1 MAADGS
7 ITFSTALDNDQLEK
21 DLKKAERDVES
32 LKRKLAKAD
41 RDKGAIEQEM
51 ERAREAVRETSQ
63 ELDTLRGKL
72 GIESDAQLATDLSKA
87 TKEASAL
94 ERAIDSVE
102 KKQEA
107 VARQMDEAAASYEE
121 ASQRASELRAEAD
134 GLDANTDP
142 ADMQAWHEAH
152 SQAQAMRE
160 EADQIEAGLSK
171 QEAKIDSLNDKWQ
184 ELDAQAKEYRDQLA
198 TAAQTRD
205 DLGGKSAQISQAND
219 RLKEQERELS
229 KIETRWETANRKV
242 ETYNRDLEAAGGR
255 ASELG
260 EAYGEA
266 MAGSNSATTR
276 AAETMRGA
284 FDQMGKRI
292 NTMIKRVFVL
302 QVALSALRGL
312 RSMISEALMENDRFS
327 ASVAALKASFQGVV
341 NYVANAVAPA
351 ITSMVNVAA
360 SAIINLAKLID
371 SLFGTSIMKSIA
383 SARKAAQAAWRET
396 DASKAAAK
404 AAEKQA
410 KATKK
415 LAKETDKAT
424 KSVMGFDEI
433 NALSAD
439 DSTTAADSLADD
451 AAGIAGDG
459 LKPDWDALD
468 VGKISAKLEEIML
481 ILGAAL
487 MVVGAILAFSG
498 INIPLGIT
506 LMMVG
511 ALMVYTA
518 YQDRWD
524 ELPQKLRDVITGC
537 LVVAGIVAVV
547 LGAVLAFS
555 GINIPLGIGLMAA
568 GLVLL
573 GIAAAL
579 NWATLGD
586 TLRAAITTTLVVVG
600 AVALTLGA
608 VLAFSGANVP
618 LGIGLMAL
626 GALAIATAGTLNWEA
641 LKGNLRQAVS
651 SALEIIG
658 IIAVVLGA
666 VLAFTGTNIPLG
678 VGIMALGAAAMFASA
693 ALNWSQLGGTLSGAL
708 SKALRIV
715 GIIAVVIGAVLAF
728 TSANVPL
735 GVALMAAG
743 AAAVFASA
751 ALNWSKLKDKVSAAL
766 STMLTLAGAVALAI
780 GAVIALSGVNLPLGI
795 ALIAAGALALVASAA
810 LSWDKVPQQ
819 VRTTV
824 GIIAGIASAALLV
837 LGIILCLSGFGIP
850 LGIALIAAGAAG
862 LVTAAAVN
870 WDFLKQKVGEVW
882 DGIVSWWKS
891 GPGKI
896 FTADWWENKFK
907 SIADGLRAALNSVLP
922 SVSSFISSVSSS
934 ISSVAS
940 SLSRLSSYRS
950 TGTYRYGTYSGFSTN
965 IPHLAQGA
973 VLPPNREFMAVLGDQ
988 RHGNNFEAPEGLMR
1002 QVVRE
1007 ETGAMMA
1014 ELVRQLATMGPA
1026 SAQPAR
1032 SQGDLVLVVD
1042 GRELAR
1048 ASMRGTMDLQA
1059 TGELGLD
1066 LPIRYA

>member
-7 ITFSTALDNDQLEK
+7 ITFSTELDNDQLEK
-21 DLKKAERDVES
+21 DLKKAERDVEA
-32 LKRKLAKAD
+32 LKQKLAKAD

-63 ELDTLRGKL
+63 ELDTLREKL
-72 GIESDAQLATDLSKA
+72 GIESDAQLATDLGKA

-107 VARQMDEAAASYEE
+107 IARQMDEAAASYED
-121 ASQRASELRAEAD
+121 ARQRASELRAAAD
-134 GLDANTDP
+134 GLDADTDP

-152 SQAQAMRE
+152 AQAQAMRE
-160 EADQIEAGLSK
+160 EADQIEASLSK

-205 DLGGKSAQISQAND
+205 DLGGKSAQISQANE
-219 RLKEQERELS
+219 RLREQERELS

-242 ETYNRDLEAAGGR
+242 ETYNRDLEAASGR
-255 ASELG
+255 ASDLG

-266 MAGSNSATTR
+266 MAKSNSATTR
-276 AAETMRGA
+276 ATEAMRGA

-292 NTMIKRVFVL
+292 NTMVKRVFVL

-312 RSMISEALMENDRFS
+312 RNSVAEALMENDRFS

-351 ITSMVNVAA
+351 ITAMVNVAA
-360 SAIINLAKLID
+360 SAIINLARLID
-371 SLFGTSIMKSIA
+371 SLFGTSIMQSIA
-383 SARKAAQAAWRET
+383 KARQAAEAAWRET

-415 LAKETDKAT
+415 LARETDKAT

-439 DSTTAADSLADD
+439 DSAVAADALGDE
-451 AAGIAGDG
+451 AAGIDGDG

-481 ILGAAL
+481 VLGAAL
-487 MVVGAILAFSG
+487 MAVGAILAFSG
-498 INIPLGIT
+498 INIPLGIA
-506 LMMVG
+506 LMAIG

-518 YQDRWD
+518 YKERWD
-524 ELPQKLRDVITGC
+524 ELPQKVRTAITAA
-537 LVVAGIVAVV
+537 LVLAGAVLVV

-555 GINIPLGIGLMAA
+555 GANIPLGIGLMAA

-573 GIAAAL
+573 GVATAL
-579 NWATLGD
+579 NWGALSQQLKTVIS
-586 TLRAAITTTLVVVG
+586 AALVVVG
-600 AVALTLGA
+600 IVALVVGA

-626 GALAIATAGTLNWEA
+626 GALAIATVGVVNWEV
-641 LKGNLRQAVS
+641 LKNNLKQVVAK
-651 SALEIIG
+651 ALELIG
-658 IIAVVLGA
+658 IVAVVIGA

-678 VGIMALGAAAMFASA
+678 VGLMALGAAAMVGAA
-693 ALNWSQLGGTLSGAL
+693 ALNWNQLNGTLSGVV

-728 TSANVPL
+728 TSVNVPL
-735 GVALMAAG
+735 GIALMAAG
-743 AAAVFASA
+743 AAAVFASV
-751 ALNWSKLKDKVSAAL
+751 ALNWSQLKDKISSVL
-766 STMLTLAGAVALAI
+766 STVLRLAGAVALAI

-795 ALIAAGALALVASAA
+795 ALMAAGALALVASAA

-824 GIIAGIASAALLV
+824 GIIAAVAGAALLV
-837 LGIILCLSGFGIP
+837 LGIILCFSGFGIP
-850 LGIALIAAGAAG
+850 LGIALMAAGAAG
-862 LVTAAAVN
+862 LATAAAIN
-870 WDFLKQKVGEVW
+870 WDFLKQKVGEIW
-882 DGIVSWWKS
+882 DGIVNWWNS

-907 SIADGLRAALNSVLP
+907 SIADGLRAALNDALGAVGRF
-922 SVSSFISSVSSS
+922 VSSVSSS
-934 ISSVAS
+934 ISSA
-940 SLSRLSSYRS
+940 LSGLNSLSSYR
-950 TGTYRYGTYSGFSTN
+950 TGTYHYSAYVPRAS
-965 IPHLAQGA
+965 IPHLAQGT
-973 VLPPNREFMAVLGDQ
+973 VIPPNREFMAVLGDQ
-988 RHGNNFEAPEGLMR
+988 RRGNNIETPEGLMR

-1032 SQGDLVLVVD
+1032 GQGDLVLVVD
-1042 GRELAR
+1042 GRELGR
-1048 ASMRGTMDLQA
+1048 ASMRGIRDLDA
-1059 TGELGLD
+1059 TGELGSGLS
-1066 LPIRYA
+1066 LRYS